1 MKTLLNPYFL
11 LGCAVWLVNFTLR
24 RLHHPLP
31 YVNGYITDAFALPVI
46 ANLGLWFQRVII
58 YKNNNYILKPGH
70 VIFVVIYVAFV
81 FEWLMPR
88 YSNKYTADWA
98 DVVLYIAGGY
108 FFYKIMNK
116 PTGLTAI

>member
-31 YVNGYITDAFALPVI
+31 YVNGYITDTFALPVI